1 MSIDHVNDWL
11 DRVTTINGWRQGTP
25 YDKKGKRGSQ
35 DDVVVLLREL
45 WQSTTPNEQKYI
57 IKIILRDLK
66 LGIGENG
73 ILPQIHPDAPAVFNA
88 SSDLA
93 RVSWTLADPNTKV
106 TKEDTSVSVGAAFRP
121 MLSLRNQ
128 RDLNDI
134 VKAMNNNRQ
143 RVASSD
149 EEDRLSQQ
157 DKVSDCHYSLR
168 PVLELN
174 AVSDCDAVLL

>member
-1 MSIDHVNDWL
+1 MTIDDINDWL
-11 DRVTTINGWRQGTP
+11 DRITNVNGWKQGTL
-25 YDKKGKRGSQ
+25 YDKKPKRGSQ
-35 DDVVVLLREL
+35 NDVVALLREL
-45 WQSTTPNEQKYI
+45 WQNTTPNEQKYV

-73 ILPQIHPDAPAVFNA
+73 ILPQIHLDAPAVFNA

-106 TKEDTSVSVGAAFRP
+106 TKEDTTVSMGSAFRP

-134 VKAMNNNRQ
+134 VKAMTSGRH
-143 RVASSD
+143 RIASSD
-149 EEDRLSQQ
+149 EEERLSQG
-157 DKVSDCHYSLR
+157 DKVRKGLCGSSDMHR
-168 PVLELN
+168 H
-174 AVSDCDAVLL
+174 

>member
-1 MSIDHVNDWL
+1 MTIDSANDWL
-11 DRVTTINGWRQGTP
+11 DRLTDINGWKQGTP
-25 YDKKGKRGSQ
+25 YDARVKRGSQ
-35 DDVVVLLREL
+35 DEVIALLREL
-45 WQSTTPNEQKYI
+45 WQSTTPTEQKYM

-73 ILPQIHPDAPAVFNA
+73 ILPQVHPDAAAVFNA

-106 TKEDTSVSVGAAFRP
+106 TKEDTTVSIGSAFRP

-134 VKAMNNNRQ
+134 VKAMTTGRQ
-143 RVASSD
+143 RVATSDD
-149 EEDRLSQQ
+149 EETSSHQ
-157 DKVSDCHYSLR
+157 DKVSL
-168 PVLELN
+168 
-174 AVSDCDAVLL
+174 

>member
-1 MSIDHVNDWL
+1 MSIDDINDWL
-11 DRVTTINGWRQGTP
+11 DRVTDINGWRQGTP
-25 YDKKGKRGSQ
+25 YDKKPKRGSQ
-35 DDVVVLLREL
+35 NDVVALLREL
-45 WQSTTPNEQKYI
+45 WQNTTPNEQKYV

-106 TKEDTSVSVGAAFRP
+106 TKEDTTVSIGAAFRP

-134 VKAMNNNRQ
+134 VKAMTTARQ
-143 RVASSD
+143 RVASTDD
-149 EEDRLSQQ
+149 EEHRSQH
-157 DKVSDCHYSLR
+157 DKVSRLPRRETIPAGAEFS
-168 PVLELN
+168 
-174 AVSDCDAVLL
+174 AVC